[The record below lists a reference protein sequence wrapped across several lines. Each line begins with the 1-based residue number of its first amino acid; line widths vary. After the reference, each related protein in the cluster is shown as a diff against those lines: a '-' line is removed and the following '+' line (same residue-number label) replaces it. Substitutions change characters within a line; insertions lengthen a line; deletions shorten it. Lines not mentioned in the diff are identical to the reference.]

1 VGVEARRKRGSSIL
15 TCAEGKGS
23 PREELERCGEPARIN
38 WEILWRKTELEKVGA
53 WISAD
58 SKFAAAS
65 GKPQS
70 RGNGRTAKWF
80 R

>member
-1 VGVEARRKRGSSIL
+1 M
-15 TCAEGKGS
+15 
-23 PREELERCGEPARIN
+23 PDRCGEPASVN
-38 WEILWRKTELEKVGA
+38 WEKLWRKAELEKVRA

-58 SKFAAAS
+58 SKFGIAG

-70 RGNGRTAKWF
+70 RRNGRTAEWF

>member
-15 TCAEGKGS
+15 TCAEGKRS
-23 PREELERCGEPARIN
+23 PREEPDCCGKLARIN
-38 WEILWRKTELEKVGA
+38 WEKLWRKAELEKVRA

-58 SKFAAAS
+58 SKFGTAD

>member
-1 VGVEARRKRGSSIL
+1 VGVEACRKRGPLIL
-15 TCAEGKGS
+15 TCAEGPES
-23 PREELERCGEPARIN
+23 PREEPDCCGKPARVN
-38 WEILWRKTELEKVGA
+38 WEKLWRKAELEKVGA

-58 SKFAAAS
+58 SKFGTAD

>member
-1 VGVEARRKRGSSIL
+1 VGTEPRRTGGPSIL
-15 TCAEGKGS
+15 TCAEGKKS
-23 PREELERCGEPARIN
+23 PREEPDCCGKLARVN
-38 WEILWRKTELEKVGA
+38 WEKLWRKAELAKVGA

-58 SKFAAAS
+58 SKFGTAY

-70 RGNGRTAKWF
+70 RGNGRTAEWF

>member
-1 VGVEARRKRGSSIL
+1 VEARRKRGPSIL
-15 TCAEGKGS
+15 TCAEGKKS
-23 PREELERCGEPARIN
+23 PREELDCCGKPARVN
-38 WEILWRKTELEKVGA
+38 WEKLWRKAELEKVRA

-58 SKFAAAS
+58 SKFGIAD